1 MNNDTLISNI
11 SDLIQNN
18 TIKSDILPV
27 DHGSF
32 LSMRTLVAILILV
45 IYTIATPIF
54 EKINFHYIHESGICM
69 ILGCLVG
76 IISMLINPSVIYYFN
91 HLF

>member
-1 MNNDTLISNI
+1 MNNDTIISNI
-11 SDLIQNN
+11 SDLIRNN
-18 TIKSDILPV
+18 TIKSDIIAV

-76 IISMLINPSVIYYFN
+76 LISMLINPSVIY
-91 HLF
+91 